1 MYIFRLLFRKW
12 LGESERQLASLFRRA
27 RLASPCVIFFDEI
40 DAIASKRGSGESSG
54 GDRMLS
60 QLLTELDGINRTGST
75 LIQNMKSSSQPRV
88 VVVGATNRP
97 DLLDTALTRP
107 GRIDRMIYVGVPDQK
122 SREGIFQIQFRNKA
136 CDPNLDVSTRYLIE
150 INYLSINAKVVIP
163 VHR

>member
-1 MYIFRLLFRKW
+1 MLCRKW

-54 GDRMLS
+54 GERMLS
-60 QLLTELDGINRTGST
+60 QLLTELDGINRTSSAPMKD
-75 LIQNMKSSSQPRV
+75 MKSRSEPKV

-107 GRIDRMIYVGVPDQK
+107 GRIDKMIYVGLPDQK
-122 SREGIFQIQFRNKA
+122 SREGIFQIQFRDKA
-136 CDPNLDVSTRYLIE
+136 CDPHLDVSTEFPERF
-150 INYLSINAKVVIP
+150 
-163 VHR
+163 